1 MVWENIFYNSNLSK
15 FVKVCFTVQNMV
27 YFVNVLKKKSN
38 FLKGIKVLISYH
50 LQVYMYKMKE
60 GWDTAILLLERM
72 AVIGA
77 WDKTQKVTSQFW
89 AIDAILKV
97 TPHFHFSLSCIGEG
111 NGNPLQYSCLD
122 NPRDR
127 GACWA
132 AVYRV
137 AQSRTRLTQL
147 SSSSNKKFLVFIKCK
162 WKKTKGIFAMWELIW
177 TQKSKW
183 LYFGIRPGKR

>member
-1 MVWENIFYNSNLSK
+1 MFYSPEYGLFGK
-15 FVKVCFTVQNMV
+15 CFE
-27 YFVNVLKKKSN
+27 KKKSN

-97 TPHFHFSLSCIGEG
+97 TPHFHFSLSCTGEG

-137 AQSRTRLTQL
+137 AQSRTQLTQL

-162 WKKTKGIFAMWELIW
+162 WKKTKGIFAVRTYLNPEIKMTLFWDKTRKKIIFAIYIC
-177 TQKSKW
+177 K
-183 LYFGIRPGKR
+183 